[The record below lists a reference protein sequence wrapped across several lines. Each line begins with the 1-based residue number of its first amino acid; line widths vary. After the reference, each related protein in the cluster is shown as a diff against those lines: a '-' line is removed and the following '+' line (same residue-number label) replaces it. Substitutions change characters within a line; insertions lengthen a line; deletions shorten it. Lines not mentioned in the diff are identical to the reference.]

1 MTAILLPEEAAVLP
15 SLGALV
21 APGIEPTLHSMKT
34 RHPFQLALVLLVG
47 CGTALSNRAIAR
59 AEEIAAVSSKVS
71 DDYVRTKLA
80 DGSFQPESYAFGK
93 GGYWSGALRDKT
105 IDEMNF
111 MDVARTIAGPLE
123 RQGYLPT
130 KDPETTKFLIMVY
143 WGTTQAPE
151 HANETNAFRNTRQAR
166 ADIDKARLL
175 GSPAEMAAAE
185 AAFTSAFAAL
195 QAENT
200 RRDRANVLN
209 AQMLGYDSWWGAT
222 ARFEG
227 TPFDSRWQEM
237 VNELEK
243 NRYFV
248 VLMAYDFQLMWKQ
261 KKTKLVWETRFS
273 IGEQRNRFDQQLV
286 AMALEASKYF
296 GQDSHGLVRKAIP
309 EGKVVVGEVKSLGVV
324 GAKAP

>member
-1 MTAILLPEEAAVLP
+1 MTTWHLCPWAAFLL
-15 SLGALV
+15 
-21 APGIEPTLHSMKT
+21 M
-34 RHPFQLALVLLVG
+34 G
-47 CGTALSNRAIAR
+47 CGTAFLNWAAAR
-59 AEEIAAVSSKVS
+59 ADEVATVSSRVS
-71 DDYVRTKLA
+71 DDYVRTRLA
-80 DGSFQPESYAFGK
+80 DGSFQPETYAFGK

-123 RQGYLPT
+123 HQGYVPT
-130 KDPETTKFLIMVY
+130 KDPQTTKFLIMVY
-143 WGTTQAPE
+143 WGTTQAPGSE
-151 HANETNAFRNTRQAR
+151 SATNAFQNMRQAR
-166 ADIDKARLL
+166 ADIDRARLL
-175 GSPAEMAAAE
+175 GSPAEIAAAD
-185 AAFTSAFAAL
+185 AAFSSAFAAL
-195 QAENT
+195 HMEDT
-200 RRDRANVLN
+200 RRHQADSLN
-209 AQMLGYDSWWGAT
+209 AQMLGYDSWWDAT

-227 TPFDSRWQEM
+227 TPFEARWQEM
-237 VNELEK
+237 VDELEK

-296 GQDSHGLVRKAIP
+296 GQNSHGLVRKAVP
-309 EGKVVVGEVKSLGVV
+309 EGKVEVGEVKSLGVV